1 MLREFEE
8 GSPVYYTLNAGL
20 RSLGSK
26 GSCNLYLQDPS
37 RVQKFGGV
45 VICAQFTSVL

>member
-26 GSCNLYLQDPS
+26 G
-37 RVQKFGGV
+37 V